1 MLIFFSLLF
10 ALEGST
16 QVILKPDTLNIKPE
30 EPRWGDTLNITLTP
44 AKERGDIVLYY
55 KAFYPEGEWDEGWTH
70 LQNDRGIYRTS
81 IPIDTNT
88 VFIWFFVRGE
98 YYLKATCPFIPR
110 KKIIV
115 YAPDGRPAEEFLGDT
130 LTRTAQRWNH
140 AFWKR
145 DSGEVF
151 SEVKAFIKGLESKKS
166 HTLTESYAL
175 AASYLIF
182 GDIDK
187 SFKLV
192 EKMFEINPSSAL
204 IPDIL
209 RNFSYQLY
217 KQRRLS
223 KAEEEKIDSLELMFM
238 EKNPEK
244 RITWEMAYWR
254 EFCNIPDSLTL
265 KILDKWIPREPKN
278 PIPLFYLAS
287 LFEKRGKPEEALKRI
302 EKAIELMKK
311 GFLIIY
317 GASSS
322 LVSMYGARFY
332 RLRGELYEKKGNLD
346 KAVESFEEAL
356 KMATTTEE
364 KIPEYLA
371 LGKILLK
378 KNRLG
383 RAEDYYLEAFL
394 NGDTTESEKQLKNL
408 YKKRKSKGMT
418 FEKYLRRLNKKTKI
432 PRSKAP
438 DFETFDFSG
447 KKATLS
453 DRKGKFLVID
463 FWQMGCPASVAEIP
477 SLNKLFDEFKDK
489 GIDFWAIGFATEEFL
504 EKKPF
509 NWRILSLNIDIAQ
522 KYSITAYP
530 QHLIIDPDGFI
541 RYHKL
546 GSEGTYKKLKRVLER
561 LLLVWER

>member
-16 QVILKPDTLNIKPE
+16 QGMLTPDTLDIKPE

-55 KAFYPEGEWDEGWTH
+55 TVFYPEGEWDEGWTH
-70 LQNDRGIYRTS
+70 LQNDGGIYRTS
-81 IPIDTNT
+81 IPIDTNM
-88 VFIWFFVRGE
+88 VFIWLSVRGE
-98 YYLKATCPFIPR
+98 YYLKATCPFIPH
-110 KKIIV
+110 KNIIV

-130 LTRTAQRWNH
+130 LARTVKRWNY

-145 DSGEVF
+145 DSSEVL
-151 SEVKAFIKGLESKKS
+151 SEVKAFIKRLESKKS

-175 AASYLIF
+175 AASYLIL

-209 RNFSYQLY
+209 RLY
-217 KQRRLS
+217 KQRKLS
-223 KAEEEKIDSLELMFM
+223 KAEEEKIDSLELIFM

-244 RITWEMAYWR
+244 RATWEMAYWR
-254 EFCNIPDSLTL
+254 GFRGIPDSLAL
-265 KILDKWIPREPKN
+265 KILDKWISREPKN

-287 LFEKRGKPEEALKRI
+287 LLEKGGRPDEALKRI
-302 EKAIELMKK
+302 EKAIELKK
-311 GFLIIY
+311 GFLVIY
-317 GASSS
+317 EASSS
-322 LVSMYGARFY
+322 SVSMYGARFY

-371 LGKILLK
+371 LGKIFLK

-408 YKKRKSKGMT
+408 YEKRKSKGMT
-418 FEKYLRRLNKKTKI
+418 FEEYLHKLDKKTEI
-432 PRSKAP
+432 RRSKAP
-438 DFETFDFSG
+438 DFETIDFSG
-447 KKATLS
+447 KKAKLS

-463 FWQMGCPASVAEIP
+463 FWQMGCPACVAEIP

-489 GIDFWAIGFATEEFL
+489 GIDFWAIGSATEEFL
-504 EKKPF
+504 EKTSF
-509 NWRILSLNIDIAQ
+509 NWRIFPLTIDIAQ

-530 QHLIIDPDGFI
+530 QYFIIDPDGFI

-546 GSEGTYKKLKRVLER
+546 GSGGTYKKLKRVLER
-561 LLLVWER
+561 LLLVWEN